1 MNNTVCI
8 ENKCV
13 TSVEMNDLLELSKD
27 TSHPYFYKFKYDLD
41 QGLIKADR
49 VRKSALSFSPLRR
62 QYHAIDISTHSSL
75 RRALNLLEEKKRIL
89 GRF

>member
-1 MNNTVCI
+1 MNTVCI

-13 TSVEMNDLLELSKD
+13 TSIEMAELLELSKD
-27 TSHPYFYKFKYDLD
+27 TSHPYFYKFRYDLE
-41 QGLIKADR
+41 QKVIKADR

-62 QYHAIDISTHSSL
+62 QFHSIDVSAHKSL
-75 RRALNLLEEKKRIL
+75 KRALNLLEEKKRIL